1 MHGSL
6 LLDFIGQRGPTSK
19 LHLAILDLVVLL
31 MQAVALTAHVK
42 KRQISPRSRSRRD
55 TQNVVTEPEESA
67 QDHDAEERGI
77 LLGEAGPSISR
88 PETEQVVPLLSEEDS
103 AAQMRRFNRHMR
115 HVDQLYSGQALVAE
129 LLVLDAM
136 WQQHLLYMEA
146 AKNATLIP
154 FFSSSTGGR
163 ARWRLNI
170 SFRS

>member
-6 LLDFIGQRGPTSK
+6 MLDFIGQKGPTSK
-19 LHLAILDLVVLL
+19 LHLAILDFVVLL

-42 KRQISPRSRSRRD
+42 KRQISPKSRSGRD
-55 TQNVVTEPEESA
+55 TRNVVTELEEST

-77 LLGEAGPSISR
+77 LRRDASPSTSR
-88 PETEQVVPLLSEEDS
+88 PGTEQEVPLLSEEDS
-103 AAQMRRFNRHMR
+103 AAQMRRFHRHMR
-115 HVDQLYSGQALVAE
+115 HVDQLYSGQAVVAE

-136 WQQHLLYMEA
+136 WEQHKLYMEA

-154 FFSSSTGGR
+154 FFSSDSGGR

-170 SFRS
+170 PFRS